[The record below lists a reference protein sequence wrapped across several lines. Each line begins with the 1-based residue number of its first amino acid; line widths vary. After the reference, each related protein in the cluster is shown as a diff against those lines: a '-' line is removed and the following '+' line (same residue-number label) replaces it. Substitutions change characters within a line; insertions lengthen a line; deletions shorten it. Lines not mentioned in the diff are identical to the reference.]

1 MKRESRF
8 ITAATAVLFLIT
20 SIGSATADITPS
32 PTATVDSFKVAQEQY
47 RKDRDA
53 YMVLL
58 RERDL
63 KLRAI
68 NTTFK
73 SAIEKAATD
82 AKIALL
88 AATSPDQKN
97 AINSVRRA
105 AITAAIVARE
115 SAIAELAPLPA
126 PPLPPMKP
134 AKDSQLGNPGQKG
147 KQKR

>member
-1 MKRESRF
+1 MKRVSRF
-8 ITAATAVLFLIT
+8 LAAATAVLFLIT
-20 SIGSATADITPS
+20 SIGSASADITPS
-32 PTATVDSFKVAQEQY
+32 PTATADSFKVAQEQY

-58 RERDL
+58 RDRDL

-68 NTTFK
+68 NATFK
-73 SAIEKAATD
+73 GAIEKATSD
-82 AKIALL
+82 AKIALS
-88 AATSPDQKN
+88 AATTPDQKN

-126 PPLPPMKP
+126 PPVPPMKP
-134 AKDSQLGNPGQKG
+134 AKDSQLGAPGQKG